1 MTWAYDLM
9 ELAATVC
16 EGAVMLCAVTHISCE
31 RYHGQK
37 HKVLIYMFT
46 IIYTAII
53 AILNSVQGFSF
64 VTIGIG
70 FTFIVLSSRFVSK
83 ESWLLRSTATV
94 ISVLVVNAVDYICLF
109 IFCMIT
115 ESPVTDTYSFQALLS
130 PCPLRALYLAVNKG
144 VDILLL
150 VLLWHFLPSLQ
161 KLRYKQ
167 RFLLFCTSLSVY
179 AVMTALIAL
188 IMSQSLLAMQNAIM
202 FSCIF
207 SCLCIFAVIALLLI
221 NGNYQDEKQRAELLR
236 NTNQLIAQNYQALYE
251 NRKEIAR
258 RIHDFNH
265 HIKALEVLASQE
277 QAEKTAQ
284 YTRSLLKTSYAEKNF
299 CKSGNNIIDAIINC
313 KAAEA
318 EALSIPFQYSVDLP
332 RQIEI
337 DPVDV
342 CAILSNQID
351 NAFEASQHVL
361 DTVKKNVIVKIW
373 VKHDSTLFFRVENY
387 VDTDPLV
394 SNPNLHTTKADS
406 QELHGLGLQNIA
418 DTAKKYGGALRSSYQ
433 DHYFVSTVF
442 VCLNPF

>member
-1 MTWAYDLM
+1 MMWAYDLM

-16 EGAVMLCAVTHISCE
+16 EGAVILCAVTHISCE
-31 RYHGQK
+31 LHHGQK
-37 HKVLIYMFT
+37 HKALICMFT

-53 AILNSVQGFSF
+53 AILNSVQAFSF

-94 ISVLVVNAVDYICLF
+94 ISVLVVNSVDYICLF

-115 ESPVTDTYSFQALLS
+115 ESPVTDTYSFQALLN
-130 PCPLRALYLAVNKG
+130 PCPLRTLYLAVNKG

-167 RFLLFCTSLSVY
+167 RLLLFCTSLSVY

-188 IMSQSLLAMQNAIM
+188 IMSQPLLAMQNAIM

-277 QAEKTAQ
+277 HAEKTVQ

-318 EALSIPFQYSVDLP
+318 EDLSIPFQYSMDISQP
-332 RQIEI
+332 IEI
-337 DPVDV
+337 DPVDI
-342 CAILSNQID
+342 CAVLSNQID
-351 NAFEASQHVL
+351 NAFEASQRVHNSA
-361 DTVKKNVIVKIW
+361 KRNVSVKIW
-373 VKHDSTLFFRVENY
+373 VKNDSTLFFRVENY
-387 VDTDPLV
+387 VDIDPLV

-418 DTAKKYGGALRSSYQ
+418 DTAKKYGGALHSFYQ

-442 VCLNPF
+442 VCLSSF